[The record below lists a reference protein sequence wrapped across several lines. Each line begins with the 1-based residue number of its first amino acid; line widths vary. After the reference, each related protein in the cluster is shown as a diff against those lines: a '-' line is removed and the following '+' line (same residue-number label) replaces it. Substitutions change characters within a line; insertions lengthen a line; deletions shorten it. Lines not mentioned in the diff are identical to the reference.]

1 MTADKADAQAIS
13 SRPFLIT
20 FSGIDG
26 AGKTTQIEY
35 LASSL
40 QEQGLRVQ
48 RLSFWD
54 DVAVWSNMRGGVG
67 QRTANVSRA
76 DEVGERSFSPKN
88 NKHIRKWYLTA
99 ARLGFYMLDAMR
111 LRWLLTTPRA
121 TNFDVVIFDRYIY
134 DQIANFYSRSY
145 AARFYGKMLLSQ
157 TPTPD
162 LAFIIDASPTA
173 AFARKPEYPL
183 DFVAKNR
190 QSFLVLGEIVPQ
202 LIVISPAAAEDVRR
216 EIDLHVRR
224 TRLVAGTSPE
234 GKTAVTVANTVVFRQ
249 NSCRVENDTTA
260 RV

>member
-1 MTADKADAQAIS
+1 MTADKADAQAIA

-54 DVAVWSNMRGGVG
+54 DVAVWSNMRSGVG
-67 QRTANVSRA
+67 QRTAKTSGA
-76 DEVGERSFSPKN
+76 GETAEPSFSPRN
-88 NKHIRKWYLTA
+88 NKHIRKWYLTG

-121 TNFDVVIFDRYIY
+121 TRFDVIIFDRYIY
-134 DQIANFYSRSY
+134 DQIANFYSRSF
-145 AARFYGKMLLSQ
+145 AARFYSKMLLSQ

-162 LAFIIDASPTA
+162 LAFIIDASPSA
-173 AFARKPEYPL
+173 AFARKAEYPL
-183 DFVAKNR
+183 DFVVKNR
-190 QSFLVLGEIVPQ
+190 QTFLDLGEIVPQ
-202 LIVISPAAAEDVRR
+202 LIIISPAAAEEVRR

-224 TRLVAGTSPE
+224 TRLSPGLRLRE
-234 GKTAVTVANTVVFRQ
+234 RLQLLWPTP
-249 NSCRVENDTTA
+249 
-260 RV
+260 